1 MRIARVIFSVLLT
14 VIVVTA
20 LTALAAAQR
29 LVASIDIGG
38 EAGWLAVNPTTNM
51 IYVPNMTLDTV
62 TVIDGTTN
70 AIVANIPVGGAPAAA
85 AVNTAT
91 NMIYV
96 TVPETSIQVI
106 DGSSNT
112 VVATVPTFS
121 AFIAV
126 NPATNLIYFN
136 PGAGRVS
143 VLDGA
148 TNQIITTILTASDD
162 TVQSIAVNSTTNR
175 IYVSENGLDAGSLT
189 VIDGKTNNI
198 GTSLFQKVCDPRI
211 VAVDNVLNRIYVGD
225 DICFAHIVNGNTNQI
240 VTQTLPGSTPV
251 VVNPA
256 NHIVGFFNFD
266 VLSFV
271 NGSSLVS
278 IGKPVSLPINLMPQF
293 IVANRGLYYVVF
305 YKSNGVAV
313 VSGPAN

>member
-1 MRIARVIFSVLLT
+1 
-14 VIVVTA
+14 
-20 LTALAAAQR
+20 
-29 LVASIDIGG
+29 
-38 EAGWLAVNPTTNM
+38 
-51 IYVPNMTLDTV
+51 
-62 TVIDGTTN
+62 
-70 AIVANIPVGGAPAAA
+70 
-85 AVNTAT
+85 
-91 NMIYV
+91 MIYV
-96 TVPETSIQVI
+96 TVPDTSIQVI

-112 VVATVPTFS
+112 VVATVPTSS

-148 TNQIITTILTASDD
+148 TNQIIATILTASDD

-198 GTSLFQKVCDPRI
+198 GTLLFPKVCDPRI
-211 VAVDNVLNRIYVGD
+211 VAVDSVLNRIYVGD
-225 DICFAHIVNGNTNQI
+225 DICFAHIVNGNNNQI

-278 IGKPVSLPINLMPQF
+278 IGNPVSLPINLMPHF
-293 IVANRGLYYVVF
+293 IVANRSLYYVVF
-305 YKSNGVAV
+305 YNSNGVAV
-313 VSGPAN
+313 VSGP